1 MTKDELKHAKEV
13 LKGLQSE
20 NKYDYTNDALDII
33 YTHGEYSEF
42 IDEEMLDEM
51 TKHELEK
58 GGAVRVMYFLADAQP
73 YAPYGY
79 MLDGYGNARNVELD
93 DIECE
98 LDDIIKNNE

>member
-1 MTKDELKHAKEV
+1 MTEDELKRAKEV

-20 NKYDYTNDALDII
+20 DKYDYANEALDII

-42 IDEEMLDEM
+42 MSEDMLDEM
-51 TKHELEK
+51 TKREAES
-58 GGAVRVMYFLADAQP
+58 GAVRVMYFLADAQP

-98 LDDIIKNNE
+98 LDGIIKNNE